1 MKVSKN
7 KNKQHICMVV
17 FNNVKYD
24 SRVRKEAIAL
34 YEAGYK
40 ITIIGIKEEKND
52 ENSLITDN
60 IEVILIKLLS
70 KNLLPKNPFGWF
82 VKYFEYIIRLGFKLN
97 KINFS
102 FLHAHNLEALVA
114 SYIVTLFKKIKVV
127 YDSHELFT
135 EMAGNRPKL
144 VNFFWKIAER
154 KLLKKVNKVIAANES
169 RAKIMFEEYGAK
181 ELPVTILNIPD
192 EKKLINFDISEK
204 VKKYF
209 QQFDKYEI
217 VIYQGGI
224 TPHRNIHKLIESVR
238 FWDNALILLLIGKVT
253 NKVFFDS
260 VIKKNNLEKRVF
272 WHPPVSNEIL
282 LQYTYFAKI
291 GVVIYDSSTRNNY
304 YCAPNKLFEYALMK
318 KPIAGCNFPEIEKV
332 IDKYS
337 VGKTFD
343 PNDPKSIAS
352 TINEI
357 NHHYNKYCQEKKFT
371 ELFKDINWQKQAKKL
386 IKIYQEL

>member
-1 MKVSKN
+1 
-7 KNKQHICMVV
+7 MVV

-192 EKKLINFDISEK
+192 EKKLINFDISESK
-204 VKKYF
+204 
-209 QQFDKYEI
+209 
-217 VIYQGGI
+217 
-224 TPHRNIHKLIESVR
+224 
-238 FWDNALILLLIGKVT
+238 
-253 NKVFFDS
+253 
-260 VIKKNNLEKRVF
+260 
-272 WHPPVSNEIL
+272 
-282 LQYTYFAKI
+282 
-291 GVVIYDSSTRNNY
+291 
-304 YCAPNKLFEYALMK
+304 KLFSL
-318 KPIAGCNFPEIEKV
+318 PSN
-332 IDKYS
+332 
-337 VGKTFD
+337 
-343 PNDPKSIAS
+343 S
-352 TINEI
+352 TIRFPI
-357 NHHYNKYCQEKKFT
+357 IFS
-371 ELFKDINWQKQAKKL
+371 AS
-386 IKIYQEL
+386 